1 MAEISGRQ
9 AQHRPGLVLPGFDGI
24 NYNHSFPAAKQIQQ
38 GKPGDPAF
46 THINPASQFQ
56 PQLSGRDY
64 LNGIRKQIIAEAN
77 YER

>member
-9 AQHRPGLVLPGFDGI
+9 AQHRPGLVLPG
-24 NYNHSFPAAKQIQQ
+24 
-38 GKPGDPAF
+38 DPAF
-46 THINPASQFQ
+46 NHINPARQFQ

-64 LNGIRKQIIAEAN
+64 PNGIIRKQIIAEAN